1 MLLHFLTELG
11 CEIQTMAL
19 LRCLLKNPS
28 FEWNFSNVSLLCVP
42 CLINDFLGNEF
53 LKFHCFE
60 IKERVMHAASYT
72 PLEIA
77 VVLWGVLHLY
87 EGNLGKKDQSKG
99 GSSSYFSKMQF
110 ARPSETTTVL
120 LLCSRK
126 KEKRLLQTLLTDF
139 SSCPINL
146 SQESPPSRTNDHL
159 EDRAS
164 GLSQQVFKAFG
175 FYTWKKDSKTPP
187 TFCLVIK
194 TRLKSILV
202 ENAS

>member
-19 LRCLLKNPS
+19 LLSLHLNGIFQTFRCFVFL
-28 FEWNFSNVSLLCVP
+28 SL
-42 CLINDFLGNEF
+42 IDFLGDEF

-99 GSSSYFSKMQF
+99 GSSYFSKMQF

-126 KEKRLLQTLLTDF
+126 KEKRLLPQTLLTDF

-164 GLSQQVFKAFG
+164 GLSQEVFTPYFLLSNKN
-175 FYTWKKDSKTPP
+175 KTEKH
-187 TFCLVIK
+187 LD
-194 TRLKSILV
+194 
-202 ENAS
+202 

>member
-1 MLLHFLTELG
+1 
-11 CEIQTMAL
+11 
-19 LRCLLKNPS
+19 
-28 FEWNFSNVSLLCVP
+28 
-42 CLINDFLGNEF
+42 
-53 LKFHCFE
+53 
-60 IKERVMHAASYT
+60 MHAASYT

-126 KEKRLLQTLLTDF
+126 KEKRLLPQTLLTDF

-159 EDRAS
+159 EDHRAS
-164 GLSQQVFKAFG
+164 GLSQQVFKALG
-175 FYTWKKDSKTPP
+175 FYTPYFLLSNKNNTEKHLD
-187 TFCLVIK
+187 
-194 TRLKSILV
+194 
-202 ENAS
+202 